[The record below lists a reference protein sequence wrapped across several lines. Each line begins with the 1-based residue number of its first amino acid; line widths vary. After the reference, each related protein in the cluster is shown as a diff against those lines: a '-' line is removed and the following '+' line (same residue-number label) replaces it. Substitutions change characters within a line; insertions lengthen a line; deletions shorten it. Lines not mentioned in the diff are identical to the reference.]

1 VSAAAALVEQLN
13 AARPCH
19 LPATHRSVTVATAGV
34 AALPAEPP
42 VWDVMVVVV
51 VVLQV
56 SNNDTLLQ

>member
-1 VSAAAALVEQLN
+1 
-13 AARPCH
+13 
-19 LPATHRSVTVATAGV
+19 LPRTTGAPDTHRSVTLGTAGV